1 MRPPCDV
8 AVSGL
13 TVSRS
18 RFDGTG
24 GSAVNL
30 TQGLHRAA
38 QRDPAGISTICG
50 PRVRTH
56 AETRD
61 RIARL
66 AGALQGLGLQEGDR
80 AAILSLNSDR
90 YAEFASAALWAGG
103 VLVPVNTRWSVP
115 EIADSLVE
123 VDARVLVLDD
133 AFAGMVE
140 DLRLAIPRLTHVIH
154 AGDRPTPEGMLAF
167 EELVHTSAP
176 VEDAYRN
183 GHDLAAILFTGGTT
197 GRSKGVMLS
206 HANMMTSIF
215 GCLATEKFLT
225 PDGTYLVVMPL
236 FHIGGLGTSFAQV
249 ARGGRQVIMPG
260 FDALAVMEAITE
272 HGITDLGLVPTMIQ
286 MLVDHE
292 RITDFDLSS
301 VRRVFYGAS
310 PISEGLLQRAMK
322 TMPDTGFSQLYGM
335 TELAPA
341 VTFLAPEDHADPVR
355 RRSAGRPLAH
365 VDVRIVDKDD
375 VEVPRGQ
382 TGEIV
387 VRGGNV
393 MLGYWERPVE
403 TAEALRGGWMH
414 TGDGGYMDEDGFV
427 FVCDRIKDMIIT
439 GGENV
444 YSAEVESVLTQF
456 PGVANC
462 AVIRVPDQKWG
473 ERVHAVVV
481 AAPSASVTLAEVRAF
496 CAERI
501 AGFKTP
507 KSLEVVES
515 LPLSGAG
522 KVLKTELRQPDWS
535 GREAA
540 V

>member
-1 MRPPCDV
+1 
-8 AVSGL
+8 
-13 TVSRS
+13 
-18 RFDGTG
+18 
-24 GSAVNL
+24 VNL

-176 VEDAYRN
+176 VEDAYRH
-183 GHDLAAILFTGGTT
+183 GDDLAAILFTGGTT

-206 HANMMTSIF
+206 HANMGTSIF
-215 GCLATEKFLT
+215 GCLATEQFLT
-225 PDGTYLVVMPL
+225 PGGTYLGVMPM
-236 FHIGGLGTSFAQV
+236 FHIGGLGVAFAQV

-260 FDALAVMEAITE
+260 FDAHAVLEAITE
-272 HGITDLGLVPTMIQ
+272 HGITDLGLVPTMVQ
-286 MLVDHE
+286 MLVDSDRVE
-292 RITDFDLSS
+292 ESDLSS

-322 TMPDTGFSQLYGM
+322 TMPDAAFSQLYGM
-335 TELAPA
+335 TELAPS

-414 TGDGGYMDEDGFV
+414 TGDGGYMDDDGFV
-427 FVCDRIKDMIIT
+427 YICDRMKDMIIS

-444 YSAEVESVLTQF
+444 YSAEVESVLSLH
-456 PGVANC
+456 PAVASC
-462 AVIRVPDQKWG
+462 AVIGVPDERWG

-481 AAPSASVTLAEVRAF
+481 PVAGATLTLPELKSF
-496 CAERI
+496 CAARI
-501 AGFKTP
+501 AGYKTP
-507 KSLEVVES
+507 RSLELVEAM
-515 LPLSGAG
+515 PLSGAG
-522 KVLKTELRQPDWS
+522 KVLKTELRKPHWD
-535 GREAA
+535 GRVRA
-540 V
+540 VS